1 MDSKEFRELIN
12 KERPSYS
19 NIHKTLIDKMSVKGK
34 QSSDFISFGPYYQAF
49 MYAFIVGYH
58 IGDRTEMPSRGSTTN
73 FYEIGKWK
81 PQSVV
86 NYILSLIYSDLNKGG
101 FNWVE
106 LEQFDGEQLQNH
118 VSDIILLMEEYANTG
133 FIFLGNKF
141 EHDPG
146 YFTQI
151 YSFVDLLNEVT
162 KLKQVKE
169 KESIE

>member
-49 MYAFIVGYH
+49 MYAFIVGYN

-86 NYILSLIYSDLNKGG
+86 N
-101 FNWVE
+101 
-106 LEQFDGEQLQNH
+106 
-118 VSDIILLMEEYANTG
+118 
-133 FIFLGNKF
+133 
-141 EHDPG
+141 
-146 YFTQI
+146 
-151 YSFVDLLNEVT
+151 
-162 KLKQVKE
+162 
-169 KESIE
+169 